1 MIAAVRPGI
10 IFLRVDFRVP
20 DGPDGAPVQ
29 PAEVYDQIRRNVP
42 NIAINLFWLKDQ
54 RLEWLTFVVGQRLD
68 SRLHFVLERFVLSLR
83 NDPLRL
89 TPLNIEEHTSIVATF
104 TPDFRLAPVH
114 VQLFKRRDRKST
126 RLNSS
131 HRCISYAVFCLK

>member
-1 MIAAVRPGI
+1 MIAAVQRGI

-83 NDPLRL
+83 NQSLRFAS
-89 TPLNIEEHTSIVATF
+89 LNIEENARVISSFA
-104 TPDFRLAPVH
+104 PDFCLAPVH
-114 VQLFKRRDRKST
+114 VQLFKWRERRW
-126 RLNSS
+126 
-131 HRCISYAVFCLK
+131 

>member
-68 SRLHFVLERFVLSLR
+68 SRLYFVLERFVLSLR
-83 NDPLRL
+83 NDSLRL
-89 TPLNIEEHTSIVATF
+89 TLLNIEEHPSIVSSFAPEF
-104 TPDFRLAPVH
+104 CFAPVI
-114 VQLFKRRDRKST
+114 VQLFKFR
-126 RLNSS
+126 
-131 HRCISYAVFCLK
+131 YG